1 MFHILLMDLG
11 GQPKK
16 QWRLPPKR
24 PKLLIIWIIDTI
36 LARKGRDRLSEMGDF
51 LYKVFWCFWRS
62 PFGLFSF
69 PYFSKST
76 KGPTIHPG
84 VCHSWGEEGLPNS
97 CESPSSWS
105 SSLSPPRQS
114 SRSWWPG
121 AWSERE
127 SSRSW
132 SPGAWSERGS
142 PGDAEDRGYQGVAE
156 RASKIVRSLSSMCSL
171 QTNNWW
177 CGVGDNDDDN
187 NSNDDDQGT
196 LFNLTFV

>member
-1 MFHILLMDLG
+1 MLNIHLMDLG

-36 LARKGRDRLSEMGDF
+36 LTRKGRDRLSEMGDF

-62 PFGLFSF
+62 PFDLFLFSLLF
-69 PYFSKST
+69 KIY

-105 SSLSPPRQS
+105 SSLSS

-121 AWSERE
+121 AWSERG
-127 SSRSW
+127 
-132 SPGAWSERGS
+132 P

-171 QTNNWW
+171 QTCNWW

-187 NSNDDDQGT
+187 ICNDDDQGT
-196 LFNLTFV
+196 LFNLTLV

>member
-1 MFHILLMDLG
+1 MMFHTLLMDLG

-62 PFGLFSF
+62 PFDLFSF

-105 SSLSPPRQS
+105 SSSSPP
-114 SRSWWPG
+114 RSWWPG
-121 AWSERE
+121 AWSERG
-127 SSRSW
+127 
-132 SPGAWSERGS
+132 P

-171 QTNNWW
+171 QTYIWW
-177 CGVGDNDDDN
+177 CGVGDDDDN
-187 NSNDDDQGT
+187 NSNDEDQGM
-196 LFNLTFV
+196 LFDLSLV